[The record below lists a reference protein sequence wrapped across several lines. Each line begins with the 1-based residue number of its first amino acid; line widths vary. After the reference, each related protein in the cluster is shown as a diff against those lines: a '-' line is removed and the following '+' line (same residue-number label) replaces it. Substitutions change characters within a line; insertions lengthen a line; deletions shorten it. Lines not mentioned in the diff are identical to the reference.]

1 MATNGTLVTI
11 CGDGSRREDYL
22 FRISLKAV
30 IYNEQGELLV
40 VKEHGL
46 NWGLP
51 GGGMDFGETFETA
64 LARELKEEVG
74 YEGSFTFDVIDTAD
88 PMYLPKIDAW
98 QVYVV
103 CHVTP
108 EHFNFSVGP
117 DAEAMMFIHP
127 NDLAQYDDSQARYA
141 SHYHVRLQERLT
153 R

>member
-1 MATNGTLVTI
+1 MVNGTILTI
-11 CGDGSRREDYL
+11 RDDGSRREDSL

-30 IYNEQGELLV
+30 IYNDKGELLV

-64 LARELKEEVG
+64 LARELREEVG
-74 YEGSFTFDVIDTAD
+74 YEGRFTFDVVDTAD

-103 CHVTP
+103 CRVIP
-108 EHFNFSVGP
+108 EHFNFSIGV
-117 DAEAMMFIHP
+117 DTVAIKFIDP
-127 NDLAQYDDSQARYA
+127 SELAQYDDSQARYA
-141 SHYHVRLQERLT
+141 THYHVRLQERLA
-153 R
+153 RP